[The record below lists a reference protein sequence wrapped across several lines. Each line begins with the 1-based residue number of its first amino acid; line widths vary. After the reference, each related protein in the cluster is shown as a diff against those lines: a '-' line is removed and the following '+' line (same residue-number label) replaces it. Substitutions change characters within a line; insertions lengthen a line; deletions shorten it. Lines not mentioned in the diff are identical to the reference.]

1 MKLRILAI
9 FVVVTLI
16 LALSSLIFGFVWW
29 QSSLKAPSTNAQAES
44 FVIAKGAGATTIAR
58 NLEKEG
64 FIKNALVFRLYTRI
78 KGVAA
83 KIPPGEFRLTHN
95 MSVPELVTKLMK
107 GPDQIWVTIPEGL
120 RREQIALKFA
130 DSFEL
135 EGSERETFIATF
147 MQESQGKEGYL
158 YPDTYLFPR
167 EATATAVVNRL
178 TQTFATKFS
187 DAFAD
192 EISQSEY
199 SLEQLVTL
207 ASLIE
212 RETKT
217 AGERPG
223 VAGVMYNRMSV
234 GMPLQ
239 IDATVQ
245 YALATSKCV
254 KATSFAQTC
263 DWWPTVYRDDYQF
276 ASPYNT
282 YKISGLPPHAISN
295 PGLTALSATL
305 EPQSHDYYYYIHDT
319 KGQIYFAQTLDEHNQ
334 NVAQYLR

>member
-9 FVVVTLI
+9 FAAVALI
-16 LALSSLIFGFVWW
+16 LAMSSVFFGFMLW
-29 QSSLKAPSTNAQAES
+29 QSSLKAPSENAQAES
-44 FVIAKGAGATTIAR
+44 FVIAKGAGASVIAS
-58 NLEKEG
+58 NLEKKG
-64 FIKNALVFRLYTRI
+64 FIKNALVFRLYTRM

-95 MSVPELVTKLMK
+95 MSVPELVAKLMK

-120 RREQIALKFA
+120 RREQIAIKFA

-135 EGSERETFIATF
+135 EGSGRETFITNF

-167 EATATAVVNRL
+167 EATASAVVNRL

-187 DAFAD
+187 EAFAD

-212 RETKT
+212 RETRS
-217 AGERPG
+217 AAERPG
-223 VAGVMYNRMSV
+223 VAGVMYNRLSV

-245 YALATSKCV
+245 YALSTSRCV
-254 KATSFAQTC
+254 KATGFTQTC

-276 ASPYNT
+276 A
-282 YKISGLPPHAISN
+282 
-295 PGLTALSATL
+295 
-305 EPQSHDYYYYIHDT
+305 
-319 KGQIYFAQTLDEHNQ
+319 
-334 NVAQYLR
+334 